1 MEDKELKRGLNLPMA
16 IFIIIGMVIGASI
29 WVNPANY
36 LSQAG
41 PGMFLAYIIAVIP
54 AIFVAYISA
63 YLGSAF
69 PIAGGSYVIT
79 SRITGAFG
87 GFMAVWL
94 IILAVGL
101 TLAYLAATLGVFLA
115 QAFLIPAEFEML
127 FVIIVGVIV
136 LVAFYFL
143 NWIKIQIS
151 GLIELIITIF
161 GDIMVMIIFIIAAIP
176 AFNPANFSNLFP
188 LGISPVLFAALIFFF
203 SYIGFTLI
211 LDVAGEVKNP
221 KKNIP
226 RALLISIVTL
236 TVLYTIQALMV
247 AGVQQWNVPV
257 GTVVQLILTGGLLPQ
272 GFVVF
277 IAILIAVA
285 IASTIHPSYMAYSRD
300 IMMIS
305 REHLFPNKLSML
317 HKKHRTPRAALTILF
332 IVGLIFL
339 VTFIPILGPVLPNG
353 ITDAA
358 ALLSGVVAVVVLII
372 QVPLCIAALTFK
384 RKFPEL
390 HENAG
395 FKPSPGKL
403 KTMGILGAISSLVFL
418 LLLLTDASGLIISLV
433 VFPFAAVGAIL
444 YLIRRSQLKR
454 KGIDYKSLMK
464 KIPESVD
471 IEEGVPSKIE
481 RLATEKE

>member
-29 WVNPANY
+29 WVNPATY

-41 PGMFLAYIIAVIP
+41 PGMFLAYIFAVIP

-69 PIAGGSYVIT
+69 PVAGGSYVIT

-94 IILAVGL
+94 IILAVGS

-115 QAFLIPAEFEML
+115 QAFLIPTEFEML
-127 FVIIVGVIV
+127 FVIIAGIIV
-136 LVAFYFL
+136 LVVFYFL

-161 GDIMVMIIFIIAAIP
+161 GDIMVMIIFIVAAIP
-176 AFNPANFSNLFP
+176 AFNPANFNDLFP

-226 RALLISIVTL
+226 RALLISIITL
-236 TVLYTIQALMV
+236 TVLYTVQALMV

-257 GTVVQLILTGGLLPQ
+257 GTVVQLILSGSLLPQ
-272 GFVVF
+272 GAVVF

-300 IMMIS
+300 ILMIS
-305 REHLFPNKLSML
+305 REGLFPSKFSML
-317 HKKHRTPRAALTILF
+317 HKKHKTPIVALTLLF
-332 IVGLIFL
+332 IVGIIFL
-339 VTFIPILGPVLPNG
+339 VTFIPILGPVYG

-358 ALLSGVVAVVVLII
+358 ALMSGIVAVVVLII
-372 QVPLCIAALTFK
+372 QIPLCIAALTFR
-384 RKFPEL
+384 RKFPDL
-390 HENAG
+390 HKNAG
-395 FKPSPGKL
+395 FKPSPARL
-403 KTMGILGAISSLVFL
+403 KTMGILGAISSFIFL
-418 LLLLTDASGLIISLV
+418 LLLLTDAAGLIISLV

-444 YLIRRSQLKR
+444 FLIRRSQLKR
-454 KGIDYKSLMK
+454 KGIDYKGLMK

>member
-29 WVNPANY
+29 WVNPAAY
-36 LSQAG
+36 LAETG

-69 PIAGGSYVIT
+69 PVAGGSYVLT

-87 GFMAVWL
+87 GFMVVWL
-94 IILAVGL
+94 IILAVGS

-115 QAFLIPAEFEML
+115 QAFMIPTESEML
-127 FVIIVGVIV
+127 FVMIVGVIV

-143 NWIKIQIS
+143 NWIKIEVS
-151 GLIELIITIF
+151 GLVELIITLF
-161 GDIMVMIIFIIAAIP
+161 GDILVMVIFIIAAVP
-176 AFNPANFSNLFP
+176 AFNPSNFSNLFP

-226 RALLISIVTL
+226 RALLISLITL
-236 TVLYTIQALMV
+236 TVLYTVQALMV
-247 AGVQQWNVPV
+247 AGVQQWDVPV
-257 GTVVQLILTGGLLPQ
+257 GTVIELILTGGLLPQ
-272 GFVVF
+272 GVVVF

-285 IASTIHPSYMAYSRD
+285 IASTLHPSYMAYSRD
-300 IMMIS
+300 IMMIG
-305 REHLFPNKLSML
+305 REHLFPKKFSLL
-317 HKKHRTPRAALTILF
+317 HKKYKTPIPALTLLF

-339 VTFIPILGPVLPNG
+339 VTFIPILGPVYS
-353 ITDAA
+353 IETAA
-358 ALLSGVVAVVVLII
+358 ALMSGVVAVVVLII

-384 RKFPEL
+384 KKFPEL

-395 FKPSPGKL
+395 FKPSSGAIKV
-403 KTMGILGAISSLVFL
+403 MGILGAIFSFIFL
-418 LLLLTDASGLIISLV
+418 LLLLADPDAGMIISLV
-433 VFPFAAVGAIL
+433 VFPFAGIGAIV
-444 YLIRRSQLKR
+444 YLIRASQLKKR
-454 KGIDYKSLMK
+454 GIDFKAMVK
-464 KIPESVD
+464 KIPESVSFD
-471 IEEGVPSKIE
+471 EGVPSKIE
-481 RLATEKE
+481 RLANE

>member
-1 MEDKELKRGLNLPMA
+1 MEDQELKRGLNLPMA

-29 WVNPANY
+29 WVNPAAY
-36 LSQAG
+36 LAETG

-69 PIAGGSYVIT
+69 PVAGGSYVIT

-94 IILAVGL
+94 IILAVGS

-115 QAFLIPAEFEML
+115 QAFLIPAESEML
-127 FVIIVGVIV
+127 FVMVIGVVV
-136 LVAFYFL
+136 LIAFYLL
-143 NWIKIQIS
+143 NWIKIEVS
-151 GLIELIITIF
+151 GLIELIITLF
-161 GDIMVMIIFIIAAIP
+161 GDILVMVIFIIAAIP
-176 AFNPANFSNLFP
+176 AFNPSNFSNLFP
-188 LGISPVLFAALIFFF
+188 LGISPVLFASLIFFF

-226 RALLISIVTL
+226 RALLISIITL

-247 AGVQQWNVPV
+247 AGVQQWDSPV
-257 GTVVQLILTGGLLPQ
+257 GTVIELILTGGLLPQ

-285 IASTIHPSYMAYSRD
+285 IASTLHPSYMAYSRD
-300 IMMIS
+300 IMMIG
-305 REHLFPNKLSML
+305 REELFPKKLSLL
-317 HKKHRTPRAALTILF
+317 HKKYKTPIPALTLLF

-339 VTFIPILGPVLPNG
+339 LTFIPILGPVYS
-353 ITDAA
+353 IETAA
-358 ALLSGVVAVVVLII
+358 ALMSGVVAVVVLII
-372 QVPLCIAALTFK
+372 QVPLCIAAITFK
-384 RKFPEL
+384 KKFPEL

-395 FKPSPGKL
+395 FKPSSGAIKV
-403 KTMGILGAISSLVFL
+403 MGILGAIFSALFL
-418 LLLLTDASGLIISLV
+418 LLLLADPDAGLIISLV
-433 VFPFAAVGAIL
+433 VFPFAGVGAVV
-444 YLIRRSQLKR
+444 YLIRSSQLKKR
-454 KGIDYKSLMK
+454 GIDFKAMVK
-464 KIPESVD
+464 KIPESVSFD
-471 IEEGVPSKIE
+471 EGVPSKIE